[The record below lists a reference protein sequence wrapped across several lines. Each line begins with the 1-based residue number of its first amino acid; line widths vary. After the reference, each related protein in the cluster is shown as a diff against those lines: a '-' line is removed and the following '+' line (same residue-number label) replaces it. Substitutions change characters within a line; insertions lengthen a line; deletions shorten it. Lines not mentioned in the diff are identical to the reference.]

1 MTGPDPYEDTSRVV
15 LPPELRHSLM
25 EHSPVPM
32 AELKGAQHIVRYGN
46 AAFCLLVGK
55 DRDALLGRPFSE
67 SIQGGDHCLEVLDRV
82 YCTGIAETHTESE
95 QPHPHPIYWSYAM
108 WPVLDV
114 HAATVGVMMQVT
126 ETTLFHQQATAMNQE
141 LLLSSIRQHE
151 RTEVAVKLNDELE
164 QRVSARTHALQQSEA
179 RLRLLATELNLAEQ
193 RERKRLATELHDYL
207 AQLLVLCRMTLA
219 QARRIGL
226 PATSESLINQTE
238 ETLGMALTYCRTL
251 MAELN
256 PLVLQQR
263 GLTAGLTWLVD
274 DLKRHELA
282 VTLDMTY
289 VGELPLSEDHAVL
302 LFQSVRELLINVAK
316 HGRVKQ
322 ASVRM
327 THEDGLLCLVVHD
340 DNGFDLAAADSSQS
354 PSPLSSKFGLFSIR
368 ERMKALGGSFDLQS
382 KPGGGTTATLTLTT
396 RTEDSGVSNESMEK
410 MSSQQSPRLSSFT
423 EREIRS
429 RQSSAPNR
437 NTPLHLLLVDDHP
450 MMRQGLR
457 SIVSAYK
464 HLEVVGEASN
474 GVEAVELA
482 QELHPDVVVMDI
494 NMPKMDGIEATR
506 RIKAHQPDTVIIGLS
521 VLSSPET
528 NHKMKAAGAEAFLT
542 KESAGDALCHTID
555 EAISFRMNAPPG
567 S

>member
-1 MTGPDPYEDTSRVV
+1 MTDPQNNISQGE
-15 LPPELRHSLM
+15 LLPELRHSLM

-32 AELKGAQHIVRYGN
+32 AELQGPMHIVCYGN
-46 AAFCLLVGK
+46 AAFCRLVNK
-55 DRDALLGRPFSE
+55 NRETLLGKPFSE
-67 SIQGGDHCLEVLDRV
+67 SIQEGDHCLQVLDRV
-82 YCTGIAETHTESE
+82 YCTGTAETHTESE
-95 QPHPHPIYWSYAM
+95 QLQPHSPYWSYAM
-108 WPVLDV
+108 WPVLDA

-141 LLLSSIRQHE
+141 LLLSSVRQHE

-164 QRVSARTHALQQSEA
+164 RRVSARTHALQQSEA

-219 QARRIGL
+219 QARRISL

-256 PLVLQQR
+256 PLVLQRQ
-263 GLTAGLTWLVD
+263 GLVAGLMWLVD

-282 VTLDMTY
+282 VTLDVKH
-289 VGELPLSEDHAVL
+289 VGELPLSEDRAVL
-302 LFQSVRELLINVAK
+302 LFQSARELLINVAK

-327 THEDGLLCLVVHD
+327 TYEDGLLCLVVHD
-340 DNGFDLAAADSSQS
+340 DNGFDLAAADSPQS

-368 ERMKALGGSFDLQS
+368 ERMKALGGGFDLQS
-382 KPGGGTTATLTLTT
+382 KPGEGTTATLTLSVTM
-396 RTEDSGVSNESMEK
+396 RTEDSGVSNESTEK
-410 MSSQQSPRLSSFT
+410 MRSQQSPRPSSFM

-429 RQSSAPNR
+429 RQSLAPKR

-528 NHKMKAAGAEAFLT
+528 NHKMKAAGAAAFLT